1 MIWRGECLPA
11 VLVLARPCE
20 RSANDDVSRLSQAAP
35 LVRSNTASTE
45 QSWANRRVE
54 TLSLA
59 ACAVYRHGVLV
70 NARMTRRRCQMHC
83 ASSSSCQMAAA
94 ATTIDRLRVYAAVR
108 RGFRRRVRAEGTVG
122 VASKQNPCVAV
133 PTALCGPPWPAPLAG
148 GSVPRASTRR
158 FVRLRTRDPQS
169 WPGRPISSARQERRR

>member
-1 MIWRGECLPA
+1 MIWRGECLHA

-59 ACAVYRHGVLV
+59 ACAEYRHAVLV
-70 NARMTRRRCQMHC
+70 NARMTRRGCQMHR
-83 ASSSSCQMAAA
+83 ASSSSCQMAQ
-94 ATTIDRLRVYAAVR
+94 
-108 RGFRRRVRAEGTVG
+108 RRRRSIDCEFMRQCGADLGAGSARGRNGWRCFETESVGRRSYRALR
-122 VASKQNPCVAV
+122 AA
-133 PTALCGPPWPAPLAG
+133 LAG
-148 GSVPRASTRR
+148 AS
-158 FVRLRTRDPQS
+158 
-169 WPGRPISSARQERRR
+169 RRRIGAPSFNEAFCAASYT